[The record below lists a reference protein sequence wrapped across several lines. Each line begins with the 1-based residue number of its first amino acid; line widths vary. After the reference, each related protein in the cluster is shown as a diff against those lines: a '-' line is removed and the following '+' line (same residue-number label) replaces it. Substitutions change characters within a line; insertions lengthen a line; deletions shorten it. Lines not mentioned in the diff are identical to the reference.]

1 MTEQWTKP
9 LPKKRAAK
17 QTQPTPPPK
26 VYKPAATVVSD
37 KARVVA
43 DSPLPKLLL
52 PPPSSTLPEVEDD
65 ELAGSFKLDVP
76 RLEQHLIETCFLDET
91 LGVHEHLQS
100 RDPMLIVLE
109 APMKPI
115 AFADGT
121 RSTVIDELIK
131 SGDEAFNKSCG
142 SRYKEFAM
150 IQYAVQS
157 VLDSKDAHA
166 KQMMFLGML
175 AIDRG
180 LHDQFLAS
188 YPVQEGDFRESARFE
203 PFMKD
208 VVKPEVNKTCDT
220 MYVNVPAPTPFNVDG
235 LLLRFLRKCVGS
247 YPG

>member
-1 MTEQWTKP
+1 MAEKWTKP
-9 LPKKRAAK
+9 LPKKRAK
-17 QTQPTPPPK
+17 QSQSLPSPSLP
-26 VYKPAATVVSD
+26 VYEPAATVVSK
-37 KARVVA
+37 KARISEDA
-43 DSPLPKLLL
+43 MALPKLVL
-52 PPPSSTLPEVEDD
+52 PPILPEVEED
-65 ELAGSFKLDVP
+65 ELAGNPKQDVAK
-76 RLEQHLIETCFLDET
+76 LEQHLQETCFLDPT

-109 APMKPI
+109 APMKPVV
-115 AFADGT
+115 FADGT

-142 SRYKEFAM
+142 SRYREFEM

-157 VLDSKDAHA
+157 TLASKDEHA
-166 KQMMFLGML
+166 KQMLFLGML

-188 YPVQEGDFRESARFE
+188 YPVQEGDIRESARFE
-203 PFMKD
+203 PFMKE
-208 VVKPEVNKTCDT
+208 VVKPELDEACNT

-235 LLLRFLRKCVGS
+235 LLLRFLRKCVGN